1 VFGIGGLEAKEM
13 KTRLLVTGSSGFV
26 GRHLIQQL
34 QGSTHLQVRALV
46 RRLPDVSA
54 SDVEYVVLPDF
65 SAVSPEHP
73 AVQGVDVVVHL
84 ASRVHVMN
92 DTEVDPLAAFRQVNV
107 GHTLALA
114 RSAASA
120 GARRFVFVS
129 SVKVNGEQTAPG
141 RPFRETDPSAPV
153 DPYGISKMEAE
164 EALKALALETG
175 LEVVIVRPVLVY
187 GPGVKAN
194 FESMM
199 KWLVKRVP
207 LPFGAISNQRSLVA
221 LDNLVSLI
229 LTCTTH
235 PAASN
240 QTFLASD
247 GDDVSTTELLR
258 KLATALDA
266 PARLI
271 PVPQWVLA
279 CGATLLGKKAL
290 SQRLCGSLQVDITK
304 AREVLG
310 WHPPLTLEQGLEV
323 TAQHYFS
330 ERTE

>member
-1 VFGIGGLEAKEM
+1 M

-34 QGSTHLQVRALV
+34 QGSTDFQVRALV
-46 RRLPDVSA
+46 RRMPDVSA
-54 SDVEYVVLPDF
+54 SDVEYTVLPDF
-65 SAVSPEHP
+65 STVSPELL
-73 AVQGVDVVVHL
+73 ALQGVDVVVHL

-92 DTEVDPLAAFRQVNV
+92 DTEADPLAAFRRVNV

-141 RPFRETDPSAPV
+141 RPFRETDPPAPV
-153 DPYGISKMEAE
+153 DPYGVSKMEAE

-207 LPFGAISNQRSLVA
+207 LPFGAIRNQRSLVA

-240 QTFLASD
+240 ETFLASD
-247 GDDVSTTELLR
+247 GEDVSTTELLR
-258 KLATALDA
+258 KLAKTLGA

-271 PVPQWVLA
+271 PVPQWVLVW
-279 CGATLLGKKAL
+279 GATVLGKKAL

-304 AREVLG
+304 ARQVLG
-310 WHPPLTLEQGLEV
+310 WQPPLTLEQGLDV
-323 TAQHYFS
+323 TAKHYFS

>member
-1 VFGIGGLEAKEM
+1 M

-107 GHTLALA
+107 GHTLELA

>member
-1 VFGIGGLEAKEM
+1 M

-34 QGSTHLQVRALV
+34 QGRTDLQVRALV

-92 DTEVDPLAAFRQVNV
+92 DTEVDPLAAFREVNV

-207 LPFGAISNQRSLVA
+207 LPFGAIRNQRSLVA

>member
-1 VFGIGGLEAKEM
+1 M
-13 KTRLLVTGSSGFV
+13 KMRLLVTGSSGFV

-34 QGSTHLQVRALV
+34 QGSMNHQVRALV
-46 RRLPDVSA
+46 RRLPDTLV

-65 SAVSPEHP
+65 SAVTPEHP
-73 AVQGVDVVVHL
+73 FLQGVDVVVHL
-84 ASRVHVMN
+84 ASRVHIMN
-92 DTEVDPLAAFRQVNV
+92 DTEADPLAAFRRVNV

-120 GARRFVFVS
+120 GVRRFVFVS
-129 SVKVNGEQTAPG
+129 SVKVNGEQTTPG

-153 DPYGISKMEAE
+153 DSYGVSKMEAE

-175 LEVVIVRPVLVY
+175 LEVVIIRPVLVY

-207 LPFGAISNQRSLVA
+207 LPFGAIRNQRSLVA

-240 QTFLASD
+240 ETFLASD
-247 GDDVSTTELLR
+247 GEDVSTTELLR
-258 KLATALDA
+258 KLAKAMGA
-266 PARLI
+266 PARLVPI
-271 PVPQWVLA
+271 PQWVLV
-279 CGATLLGKKAL
+279 CGAALIGKKAL

-304 AREVLG
+304 ARQVLG
-310 WHPPLTLEQGLEV
+310 WQPPLTLEQGLDV
-323 TAQHYFS
+323 TAQHYLN
-330 ERTE
+330 E

>member
-1 VFGIGGLEAKEM
+1 M
-13 KTRLLVTGSSGFV
+13 KTQLLVTGSSGFV

-34 QGSTHLQVRALV
+34 QGSTDYQVRALV
-46 RRLPDVSA
+46 RRLPDASA
-54 SDVEYVVLPDF
+54 SDVEYVVLADF

-73 AVQGVDVVVHL
+73 ALQGVDVVVHL

-92 DTEVDPLAAFRQVNV
+92 DTETDPLAAFRRVNV

-153 DPYGISKMEAE
+153 DPYGVSKMEAE

-175 LEVVIVRPVLVY
+175 LEVVIIRPVLVY

-207 LPFGAISNQRSLVA
+207 LPFGAIRNQRSLVA

-240 QTFLASD
+240 ETFLASD
-247 GDDVSTTELLR
+247 GDDVSTSALLR
-258 KLATALDA
+258 KLAKALGA

-271 PVPQWVLA
+271 PVPQWVLVW
-279 CGATLLGKKAL
+279 GATLLGKKAL
-290 SQRLCGSLQVDITK
+290 SQRLCGSLQVDVTK
-304 AREVLG
+304 ARQVLG
-310 WHPPLTLEQGLEV
+310 WQPPLTLEQGLAV
-323 TAQHYFS
+323 TAQHYVS

>member
-1 VFGIGGLEAKEM
+1 M

-34 QGSTHLQVRALV
+34 QGSTDLQVRALV

-107 GHTLALA
+107 GHTLELA

>member
-1 VFGIGGLEAKEM
+1 M
-13 KTRLLVTGSSGFV
+13 KTQLLVTGSSGFV

-34 QGSTHLQVRALV
+34 QGSTDYQVRALI
-46 RRLPDVSA
+46 RRLPDALA

-73 AVQGVDVVVHL
+73 ALQGVDVVVHL

-92 DTEVDPLAAFRQVNV
+92 DTEADPLAAFRRVNV

-141 RPFRETDPSAPV
+141 RPFRETDLSAPV
-153 DPYGISKMEAE
+153 DPYGVSKMEAE

-175 LEVVIVRPVLVY
+175 LEVVIIRPVLVY

-207 LPFGAISNQRSLVA
+207 LPFGAIRNQRSLVA

-240 QTFLASD
+240 ETFLASD
-247 GDDVSTTELLR
+247 GEDVSTTELLR
-258 KLATALDA
+258 ELAQSLGA

-271 PVPQWVLA
+271 PVPQWVLVW
-279 CGATLLGKKAL
+279 GATLLGKKAL

-310 WHPPLTLEQGLEV
+310 WQPPMTLKQGLDV

>member
-1 VFGIGGLEAKEM
+1 M

-34 QGSTHLQVRALV
+34 QGSTDLQVRALV

-54 SDVEYVVLPDF
+54 SDVEYAVLPDF

-92 DTEVDPLAAFRQVNV
+92 DTEVDPLAAFRRVNV

-114 RSAASA
+114 RSAAAA

-129 SVKVNGEQTAPG
+129 SVKVNGEKTALG

-164 EALKALALETG
+164 DALKALALDTG
-175 LEVVIVRPVLVY
+175 LEVVIIRPVLVY

-207 LPFGAISNQRSLVA
+207 LPFGAIRNQRSLVA

-240 QTFLASD
+240 QVFLASD
-247 GDDVSTTELLR
+247 GEDVSTTELLR
-258 KLATALDA
+258 KFAIALDA

-271 PVPQWVLA
+271 PIPQWLLVW
-279 CGATLLGKKAL
+279 GAMLLGKKAL

-304 AREVLG
+304 ARKVLG
-310 WHPPLTLEQGLEV
+310 WQPPLTLEQGLEV

>member
-1 VFGIGGLEAKEM
+1 M

-34 QGSTHLQVRALV
+34 QGSTDLQVRALV

-240 QTFLASD
+240 QTFLSSD

-310 WHPPLTLEQGLEV
+310 WHPPLTLEQGLQV

>member
-1 VFGIGGLEAKEM
+1 M

-34 QGSTHLQVRALV
+34 QGSTDLQVRALV

>member
-1 VFGIGGLEAKEM
+1 M

-34 QGSTHLQVRALV
+34 QGGTDLQVRALV

-92 DTEVDPLAAFRQVNV
+92 DTEVDPLAAFRRVNV

-114 RSAASA
+114 RSAAVA

-207 LPFGAISNQRSLVA
+207 LPFGAIRNQRSLVA

-247 GDDVSTTELLR
+247 GEDVSTTELLR
-258 KLATALDA
+258 KLGIALDA
-266 PARLI
+266 PTRLI

-304 AREVLG
+304 ARQVLD
-310 WHPPLTLEQGLEV
+310 WQPPLTLEQGLEV

>member
-1 VFGIGGLEAKEM
+1 
-13 KTRLLVTGSSGFV
+13 
-26 GRHLIQQL
+26 
-34 QGSTHLQVRALV
+34 
-46 RRLPDVSA
+46 
-54 SDVEYVVLPDF
+54 
-65 SAVSPEHP
+65 
-73 AVQGVDVVVHL
+73 
-84 ASRVHVMN
+84 
-92 DTEVDPLAAFRQVNV
+92 
-107 GHTLALA
+107 
-114 RSAASA
+114 
-120 GARRFVFVS
+120 
-129 SVKVNGEQTAPG
+129 
-141 RPFRETDPSAPV
+141 
-153 DPYGISKMEAE
+153 MEAE

>member
-1 VFGIGGLEAKEM
+1 M

>member
-1 VFGIGGLEAKEM
+1 M
-13 KTRLLVTGSSGFV
+13 KTQLLVTGASGFV

-34 QGSTHLQVRALV
+34 QGSTDYQVRALV
-46 RRLPDVSA
+46 RRLPDALA

-73 AVQGVDVVVHL
+73 ALQGVDVVVHL

-92 DTEVDPLAAFRQVNV
+92 DTEADPLAAFRRVNV

-141 RPFRETDPSAPV
+141 RPFRETDLSAPV
-153 DPYGISKMEAE
+153 DPYGVSKMEAE
-164 EALKALALETG
+164 EALKALALEAG
-175 LEVVIVRPVLVY
+175 LEVVIIRPVLVY

-207 LPFGAISNQRSLVA
+207 LPFGAIRNQRSLVA

-240 QTFLASD
+240 ETFWRVT
-247 GDDVSTTELLR
+247 GRTCRLLNCYANLHNPSAHLPGLYR
-258 KLATALDA
+258 FHNGC
-266 PARLI
+266 
-271 PVPQWVLA
+271 WSG
-279 CGATLLGKKAL
+279 GATLLGKKAL

-310 WHPPLTLEQGLEV
+310 WQPPMTLKQGLDV